1 MTESIGDR
9 IVRIL
14 RPVLTL
20 AALVAVGVA
29 LVDAVREAGEVPVP
43 TVTWALWST
52 VLAGGAVVIAAVAW
66 TVLLDGPTLR
76 RVLPGFVVAQLAK
89 YVPGSIWQG
98 VGQVLDADRLGVGRA
113 RASLA
118 FALQLWTQLLAA
130 GLVAGFA
137 LLGDGARWPWLVLV
151 ASLVAA
157 ASLWRPLLV
166 RIVILLARPA
176 GGRFPRLQGLPGGLP
191 AQRVLASASTLGAA
205 TIVVGGAGYAALL
218 VGPSPSKG
226 TLAVVGAY
234 ATAWVLGFLVV
245 PLPAGVG
252 VREFVL
258 LALLGGTY
266 GAAAVLAAAVVYRVV
281 TLIAELLLALV
292 TSAAG
297 RGVGSGRRG
306 DRQPGQETG

>member
-1 MTESIGDR
+1 VTEPVGDR

-20 AALVAVGVA
+20 AALVAVAVA
-29 LVDAVREAGEVPVP
+29 LVDAVREAGEIPVP
-43 TVTWALWST
+43 PVTWTLWST
-52 VLAGGAVVIAAVAW
+52 LLAAGAVVIAAVAW
-66 TVLLDGPTLR
+66 MVLLDGPTLR

-98 VGQVLDADRLGVGRA
+98 VSQVLDADRLGVGRA

-130 GLVAGFA
+130 GLVAGLA
-137 LLGDGARWPWLVLV
+137 LLGDGARWPWLVLI

-157 ASLWRPLLV
+157 ASLWRPLLA
-166 RIVILLARPA
+166 RIATLLARPA

-191 AQRVLASASTLGAA
+191 AQRVLGSAATLGVA
-205 TIVVGGAGYAALL
+205 TIVLGGAGYAALL
-218 VGPSPSKG
+218 VGPSPSMG
-226 TLAVVGAY
+226 TLAIVGAY

-266 GAAAVLAAAVVYRVV
+266 GAAAVLAAAVAYRVV
-281 TLIAELLLALV
+281 TLVAEVLLAV
-292 TSAAG
+292 GASAAG
-297 RGVGSGRRG
+297 RDRGERRRG
-306 DRQPGQETG
+306 DRQPGRGTG